1 MATKENDT
9 CRDTADRE
17 DLVRFT
23 LHSKD
28 LTAPATI
35 VDWIKLNI
43 LTAPDKKL
51 IEALECALEMRRNP
65 EKRMPD

>member
-1 MATKENDT
+1 MATKENDQ
-9 CRDTADRE
+9 CRETADRE

-35 VDWIKLNI
+35 AAWIAFNI
-43 LTAPDKKL
+43 LTAPAEKL
-51 IEALECALEMRRNP
+51 IDALECALEMRENP
-65 EKRMPD
+65 DKRMPD